1 MSSISRCCMILAA
14 VVLVLSGCYNK
25 PVRNLASD
33 AALIKAGQSTR
44 DDVLAFLGEPD
55 DTQTVDGGLEK
66 WLYKER
72 TATSLEKFPVMGKY
86 FGSPG
91 IGKVVV
97 TLKGDLVV
105 DCTFSAHDDDDTDWA
120 EDFKWQEKAK

>member
-44 DDVLAFLGEPD
+44 DDVLAYLGEPD

-66 WLYKER
+66 WLYVEK
-72 TATSLEKFPVMGKY
+72 TATNLEKFPVMGKY

-91 IGKVVV
+91 IGRVVV
-97 TLKGDLVV
+97 TLKGDRVV
-105 DCTFSAHDDDDTDWA
+105 DCAFSAHDDDDTDWA
-120 EDFKWQEKAK
+120 KDFNWQEKAK